1 MGINISII
9 LLFSD
14 QSEVRISTFTFHA
27 AIISSVDLKP
37 LSDKDVLTKKNKQ
50 KKEMDYCQKMWK
62 FAIDSSRLMFGV
74 NLVAGPA
81 ITGDGDCILGAAHSQ
96 VFVWL

>member
-9 LLFSD
+9 LLVLTN
-14 QSEVRISTFTFHA
+14 QKSTFTFCA

-62 FAIDSSRLMFGV
+62 FAIDSSSRLMFGV

-81 ITGDGDCILGAAHSQ
+81 ITGDGDCILGAANSQ
-96 VFVWL
+96 VLVWL